1 MQDTDG
7 VFHREST
14 DCVGTSTA
22 VINGNKCSVQLS
34 TLANAPF
41 NLVQGDSIKAKV
53 IAINVKGASPDSPVG
68 TGATFI
74 VVPEA
79 PVNLRSDTSA
89 MTD

>member
-1 MQDTDG
+1 M
-7 VFHREST
+7 
-14 DCVGTSTA
+14 
-22 VINGNKCSVQLS
+22 INGNKCSVQLS

-79 PVNLRSDTSA
+79 PVNLRSDNSA
-89 MTD
+89 MTDQKIKLTWEVGSNGGSPILDY

>member
-1 MQDTDG
+1 M
-7 VFHREST
+7 
-14 DCVGTSTA
+14 
-22 VINGNKCSVQLS
+22 INGNKCSVQLS

-89 MTD
+89 MTDQKIKLTWEVSSNGGSPILDY